1 MGFLVIDDFS
11 TKWQSDKLIYLS
23 ELQYKPVLKIVSHR
37 FDDTITISKKVNVD
51 VKSYDFFGKPVSYTT
66 LRLVSIQIG
75 EFTGDV
81 FIKKEDKELRRWR
94 IQKRQSSESLIDE
107 FGLEGIESFDEVSM
121 TFSMKKF
128 CTITL
133 QKIVV
138 LNRETTY
145 NLKVSLAQLLH
156 KKLKFF
162 AGNTTEDGY
171 DFKDVH
177 AGTPLLI
184 DDEFHVIT
192 KLDPIEFSTAFD
204 GKELLKTYPILYPTY
219 VCPPAIF
226 DDLSLTHEITP
237 CFYIVVEVMR
247 VDEATSTVPGKTD
260 SFIVENNEIV
270 RYGYRK
276 SIDSHKINVEIHI
289 YSYLD
294 YMADEMWR
302 FLRQVF
308 DSYSYIDVAGEFAQ
322 INDVQFQA
330 MEKDPEQI
338 DNIPHYVFSFSLLLS
353 DNVHER
359 IYIPY
364 KQGKTIT
371 YNVEAI

>member
-11 TKWQSDKLIYLS
+11 TKWQSDRLIYLS

-51 VKSYDFFGKPVSYTT
+51 VKSYDFFRKPVSYTT

-81 FIKKEDKELRRWR
+81 FIKKEGKELRRWR

-107 FGLEGIESFDEVSM
+107 FGLEDIESFDEISM

-184 DDEFHVIT
+184 DDCLS
-192 KLDPIEFSTAFD
+192 KLT
-204 GKELLKTYPILYPTY
+204 
-219 VCPPAIF
+219 
-226 DDLSLTHEITP
+226 
-237 CFYIVVEVMR
+237 
-247 VDEATSTVPGKTD
+247 
-260 SFIVENNEIV
+260 
-270 RYGYRK
+270 
-276 SIDSHKINVEIHI
+276 
-289 YSYLD
+289 
-294 YMADEMWR
+294 
-302 FLRQVF
+302 Q
-308 DSYSYIDVAGEFAQ
+308 FA
-322 INDVQFQA
+322 
-330 MEKDPEQI
+330 
-338 DNIPHYVFSFSLLLS
+338 
-353 DNVHER
+353 
-359 IYIPY
+359 
-364 KQGKTIT
+364 
-371 YNVEAI
+371 